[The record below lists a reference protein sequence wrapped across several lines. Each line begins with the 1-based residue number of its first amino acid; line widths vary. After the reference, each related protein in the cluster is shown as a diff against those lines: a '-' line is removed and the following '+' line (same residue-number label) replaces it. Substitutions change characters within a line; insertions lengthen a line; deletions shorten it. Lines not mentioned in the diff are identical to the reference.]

1 MISHVLFT
9 FFLQRSFGYLF
20 ENDREELMQ
29 YSTQMVQTFLPE
41 KGWSI
46 HPELVLRF
54 VANWVNYDLTN
65 REECFPRFVF
75 MHKYILFVKPI
86 IAITLDIF
94 FSLLYCVNWSSINPG
109 FVCEHLDKEQL
120 YQSSQDALFT
130 ILSVTDR

>member
-1 MISHVLFT
+1 MFCLH

-75 MHKYILFVKPI
+75 MHKSTFVRETNTCYNTRYIFQSFV
-86 IAITLDIF
+86 L
-94 FSLLYCVNWSSINPG
+94 C
-109 FVCEHLDKEQL
+109 QL
-120 YQSSQDALFT
+120 EFNQSWICL
-130 ILSVTDR
+130 

>member
-1 MISHVLFT
+1 MFCLH

-75 MHKYILFVKPI
+75 MHKYIC
-86 IAITLDIF
+86 
-94 FSLLYCVNWSSINPG
+94 S
-109 FVCEHLDKEQL
+109 
-120 YQSSQDALFT
+120 
-130 ILSVTDR
+130 